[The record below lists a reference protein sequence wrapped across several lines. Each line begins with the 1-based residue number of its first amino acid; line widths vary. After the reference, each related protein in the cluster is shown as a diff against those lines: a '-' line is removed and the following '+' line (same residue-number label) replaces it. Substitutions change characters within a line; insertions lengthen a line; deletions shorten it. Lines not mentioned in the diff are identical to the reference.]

1 MYIMNSTI
9 VAAPGKVLIAGGYL
23 VLDKNYSGLV
33 ISVDS
38 FVYSAIQTSCLNNS
52 NSYNDSLTNQPNIS
66 YDSNSFNIKVKSF
79 QFTDGFWEYKVI
91 KSITADGGI
100 TVDVKQ
106 VCPVDSNKNKFIQTV
121 LETSFLIICHKDPES
136 IISMCNSSSTLLIV
150 IGTDNDFN
158 SQRSYF
164 NNTTPKP
171 SSENINDPY
180 NSEPITLD
188 KLMSLPKFNTTNTT
202 LSKVN
207 KTGLGSSAALVSSLT
222 ASILLHFG
230 IVSKSSF
237 CSTSQLSNHSSINS
251 HANIDLQLVHNAAQ
265 FSHCLAQGKIGSGFD
280 VSCAIFGSHVY
291 NRFSPSSI
299 DAAMSKADI
308 KTINHVVDPNNLAFD
323 SIIKKTSL
331 PHGLHLVL
339 ADIDSGSNTP
349 SMVSKVLSWKKSNPS
364 LSFEV
369 WESISEKNNLLCS
382 YFDKLNSLFSLDPIQ
397 YNSAL
402 DNCSNL
408 PGIKWDSLISNGQL
422 GISVYYQTISV
433 LSSIFEK
440 SREVRSLMKKMGELS
455 GVPIEPDQQTYLI
468 NECLL
473 NPGVAMAGVPGAGGF
488 DAIYC
493 IVIGDRNRHLLFS
506 SAVFTRNSSSSSG
519 NSINVSP
526 LTCKQGPANN
536 DGCVLVDENNTR
548 TEILKFHLSQL

>member
-1 MYIMNSTI
+1 
-9 VAAPGKVLIAGGYL
+9 
-23 VLDKNYSGLV
+23 
-33 ISVDS
+33 
-38 FVYSAIQTSCLNNS
+38 
-52 NSYNDSLTNQPNIS
+52 
-66 YDSNSFNIKVKSF
+66 
-79 QFTDGFWEYKVI
+79 
-91 KSITADGGI
+91 
-100 TVDVKQ
+100 
-106 VCPVDSNKNKFIQTV
+106 
-121 LETSFLIICHKDPES
+121 
-136 IISMCNSSSTLLIV
+136 MCNSSSTLLIV

-158 SQRSYF
+158 SQRSCF
-164 NNTTPKP
+164 NNSNPKP
-171 SSENINDPY
+171 NKESIEKIDDAY

-188 KLMSLPKFNTTNTT
+188 KLMSLPKFNTTNTA

-237 CSTSQLSNHSSINS
+237 CSTSQLKNHSSIN
-251 HANIDLQLVHNAAQ
+251 NPVNFDLQLVHNAAQ

-299 DAAMSKADI
+299 DSAMSMADI
-308 KTINHVVDPNNLAFD
+308 NNVNHVVDPHNLVFD
-323 SIIKKTSL
+323 SIVKKTSL

-349 SMVSKVLSWKKSNPS
+349 SMVSKVLAWKKSNPAQS
-364 LSFEV
+364 LEV
-369 WESISEKNNLLCS
+369 WETISEKNNLLCS
-382 YFDKLNSLFSLDPIQ
+382 YFDKLNSLFSQDPIQ
-397 YNSAL
+397 YSSAL
-402 DNCSNL
+402 DKCSSL
-408 PGIKWDSLISNGQL
+408 PGIKWRSLTSNDQL
-422 GISVYYQTISV
+422 SDPVYCQTISA
-433 LSSIFEK
+433 LTSIFER
-440 SREVRSLMKKMGELS
+440 SSEVRSLMKKMGELS

-493 IVIGDRNRHLLFS
+493 LVIGDRNRNMLFS
-506 SAVFTRNSSSSSG
+506 SAVFTRNSSSG
-519 NSINVSP
+519 DGISINVSP

-536 DGCVLVDENNTR
+536 DGCVLVDDNNSR
-548 TEILKFHLSQL
+548 TEILQFHLSQF